1 MAIFWHGRGMTWLGE
16 EYCSEDLTLRRHMAL
31 SAKSA
36 TGRRNAPTPVP
47 LYRRLS
53 YCLDQSCSAWS
64 SGSSCAQKLTRRRT
78 ETQLRT
84 ATGHPLPAR

>member
-36 TGRRNAPTPVP
+36 TRRRNAPTPVP
-47 LYRRLS
+47 LYRRPS
-53 YCLDQSCSAWS
+53 YCLDQSWQRVVLWLVMRSEAH
-64 SGSSCAQKLTRRRT
+64 A
-78 ETQLRT
+78 
-84 ATGHPLPAR
+84 AAD

>member
-36 TGRRNAPTPVP
+36 TRRRNAPTPVP
-47 LYRRLS
+47 LYRRPS

-64 SGSSCAQKLTRRRT
+64 SGSLKLTRRRT

-84 ATGHPLPAR
+84 ATGHLLRAR